1 MAVLNEAV
9 PIRIDKSFE
18 MPSLPLVL
26 TKILQVLDE
35 DKASGREYEE
45 LILHDP
51 PLSARILK
59 LANSAFYSFP
69 NEVKTISHAI
79 PLLGLNLVKSLA
91 IGVNIFDSFAK
102 GMKKK
107 AYLVNRLWMHS
118 FGAGLI
124 AQEIWTRRS
133 SKKDGEFAFL
143 CGLLHDI
150 GKVVLFRKDVDFY
163 SHIFEKEKSDSDP
176 DICALE
182 VERYGYGMDHA
193 AIGFLLAKQWSLPPD
208 MATVIRKHHDAL
220 NDCSS
225 LVAAVGLADALV
237 KQAHIGYDGDNKTP
251 ACFEEL
257 QAHLQVHASESESLA
272 AFAALKREEIEKF
285 FQLAH

>member
-1 MAVLNEAV
+1 MRVQNEAV

-35 DKASGREYEE
+35 DKASGREFEE

-79 PLLGLNLVKSLA
+79 PLLGMNLVKSLA
-91 IGVNIFDSFAK
+91 IGVNIFDTFTK

-107 AYLVNRLWMHS
+107 AYLVNKLWMHS
-118 FGAGLI
+118 FGTGLI

-150 GKVVLFRKDVDFY
+150 GKVVMFKKDVDYY
-163 SHIFEKEKSDSDP
+163 SGVFEKEKSDSDP
-176 DICALE
+176 DICAYE
-182 VERYGYGMDHA
+182 VDRYGYGLDHA

-220 NDCSS
+220 SDCSP
-225 LVAAVGLADALV
+225 LVGAVAVADVLV
-237 KQAHIGYDGDNKTP
+237 KQARIGYDGDNKTP
-251 ACFEEL
+251 ACFVEL
-257 QAHLQVHASESESLA
+257 QAQLQVHSEEYESLLT
-272 AFAALKREEIEKF
+272 FAALKRDEIERF
-285 FQLAH
+285 FQLSC